1 MCHSVVTP
9 CVWDPAF
16 SSSLPSLRSLVS
28 PVSSAFAAPDITYNS
43 FEFPDMRNV
52 DLTGMLVMQ
61 PGGQPN
67 QPPGVCLGTLGSGV
81 CTGFV
86 YNHDPARVQIV
97 NDPANCHSG
106 SWCARVDLPAGAL
119 GNAEMLESGYTPGY
133 IGQGCSGSSCYTYH
147 AFYRYWIKWASSGF
161 TVNSAAA

>member
-16 SSSLPSLRSLVS
+16 SSSLPSLRSSVS
-28 PVSSAFAAPDITYNS
+28 PVSSAFTAPDITYNS

-67 QPPGVCLGTLGSGV
+67 QPHGVCLGTLGSAV
-81 CTGFV
+81 CTGLV
-86 YNHDPARVQIV
+86 YIQATARM
-97 NDPANCHSG
+97 N
-106 SWCARVDLPAGAL
+106 RVK
-119 GNAEMLESGYTPGY
+119 YVVHIQT
-133 IGQGCSGSSCYTYH
+133 
-147 AFYRYWIKWASSGF
+147 
-161 TVNSAAA
+161 